1 MKHCVIVGCGIIG
14 MCTAYHLSKAGHQVT
29 ILYQSDGQ
37 TGASFVNAGYLTPS
51 HIMPFAAP
59 GMVSLGLKYML
70 SSSSPF
76 YVKPRLNADLFRWAW
91 NFYKSS
97 NSAHVKKAMPII
109 EKLNTAS
116 SVLYHELHSNRNL
129 NFHLEKKGL
138 LMAYQTQK
146 AKDHEQEVV
155 LAAQAMGLRVTSLN
169 PEEVLKLQPEA
180 DMDIL
185 GAFHYHCD
193 SHSTPHEFMVAMK
206 SYLLKQGVVIHNHS
220 QVLNINTTG
229 SVITSVETEIEQ
241 FRPDDFVVA
250 SGVWT
255 KTLLK
260 KIGIGLSLEAG
271 KGYRINVN
279 EPTGISVPA
288 ILMEAKVAVTP
299 MKDFTR
305 FAGTME
311 LSGINTMIRKERVEA
326 IARAAKRY
334 YPSVEIPTNSKREAV
349 SGMRPLSPDG
359 LPYIGRMDQYSNLVV
374 ATGHGMMG
382 WSLGPI
388 TGLLCQQIIDG
399 VNPDIDLAPL
409 SPQRRF

>member
-1 MKHCVIVGCGIIG
+1 MKHCIVIGGGIIG

-29 ILYQSDGQ
+29 VLDQSDGQ

-51 HIMPFAAP
+51 HIVPFAAP
-59 GMVSLGLKYML
+59 GMVTMGLKYML

-76 YVKPRLNADLFRWAW
+76 YVKPRLSLDLIHWAW
-91 NFYKSS
+91 NFYKSA
-97 NSAHVKKAMPII
+97 NMAHVKKAMPII

-116 SVLYHELHSNRNL
+116 SALYHELHKNQKF

-146 AKDHEQEVV
+146 AGDHEKEVV
-155 LAAQAMGLRVTSLN
+155 LAAQAMGLKVTSLN
-169 PEEVLKLQPEA
+169 PEEVLKLQPETN
-180 DMDIL
+180 MDIL
-185 GAFHYHCD
+185 GAYHYHCD
-193 SHSTPHEFMVAMK
+193 SHSTPHEFMSAMK
-206 SYLLKQGVVIHNHS
+206 SYLLEQGVSIHQHS
-220 QVLNINTTG
+220 QVLNIKISG
-229 SVITSVETEIEQ
+229 SVITAVETEVEK
-241 FRPDDFVVA
+241 FRPDELIIA

-255 KTLLK
+255 KALLK

-271 KGYRINVN
+271 KGYRINVH

-311 LSGINTMIRKERVEA
+311 LSGINTIIRKERVEA

-334 YPSVEIPTNSKREAV
+334 YPSVEISTNSKREAI

-359 LPYIGRMDQYSNLVV
+359 LPYIGRANQYSNLVV

-388 TGLLCQQIIDG
+388 TGKLCQQIIDG
-399 VNPDIDLAPL
+399 VNPDFDLAPL
-409 SPQRRF
+409 SPHRRF